1 MIRYSNMSKH
11 EQSSLDQLTAEG
23 SKLQNKLIVQYLG
36 GQGGDD
42 GLCVNEGGVAQ
53 VVQAVR
59 AEDGS
64 SRLEPDWL
72 LELDAAVASEQLWGH
87 AAEGSEHGPPS
98 VDQLELTVPA
108 LIGKQSQHW
117 TDHSRVPC

>member
-1 MIRYSNMSKH
+1 M
-11 EQSSLDQLTAEG
+11 
-23 SKLQNKLIVQYLG
+23 QYLG

-42 GLCVNEGGVAQ
+42 GLCVDEGGVAQ

-72 LELDAAVASEQLWGH
+72 LELDAAVAG
-87 AAEGSEHGPPS
+87 
-98 VDQLELTVPA
+98 A
-108 LIGKQSQHW
+108 LG
-117 TDHSRVPC
+117 DHSRVPCQCRLSACKEAISHLEKVSGSAERPAVSQP